1 MSIIYKN
8 NQQIV
13 IEIKK
18 LMLEKQV
25 SQREIAERL
34 NIKPQGL
41 TKLLSKKNFGFEDAE
56 KVLSA
61 LGYNLVLDFSE
72 KTEIK

>member
-41 TKLLSKKNFGFEDAE
+41 TKLLNKKNFGFED
-56 KVLSA
+56 LSA
-61 LGYNLVLDFSE
+61 LGYDLVLDFSE
-72 KTEIK
+72 KKEV